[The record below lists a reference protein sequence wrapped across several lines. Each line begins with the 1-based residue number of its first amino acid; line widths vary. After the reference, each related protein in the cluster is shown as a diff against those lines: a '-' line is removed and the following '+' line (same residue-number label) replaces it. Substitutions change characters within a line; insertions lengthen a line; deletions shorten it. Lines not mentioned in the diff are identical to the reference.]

1 MPVHHLFSCEQL
13 TLCHTIFKYR
23 MNTFIKFVSE
33 PDNSISDEIGF
44 DAVIWMLFK
53 TMEWIN
59 TRKLLTDGHVIKT

>member
-1 MPVHHLFSCEQL
+1 
-13 TLCHTIFKYR
+13 

-59 TRKLLTDGHVIKT
+59 TRKLLMDGHVIKT